1 MSKKIATLPVTVDK
15 SHLITIGEQ
24 LYSESIELI
33 RELVNNAYD
42 ADATRVQ
49 VLLEEDRLVVN
60 DNGAGMDL
68 EGLRQY
74 FNIGSPQKREQGK
87 SDIFERDLIG
97 QFGIGKFATLSACER
112 FEVATCKEGFSARVT
127 FDKKDWWQRGEK
139 WELPLEIDPVDG
151 RDQNGTTIILH
162 ELKKQFDPAEVKSRL
177 GESVPINAPDFE
189 VFVNREKVQPPRL
202 SGHRIPFLEGTDFGI
217 VHGEIVILPSSAA
230 STSNLGIDCKVKQV
244 TVKREFFGME
254 SWGKDVARIRGEVY
268 ADFLPITS
276 DRGGFIIDSA
286 EHKAFLEA
294 MSKVMRE
301 VKSVLGQLSN
311 KQESRVASRAVREA
325 LERIQKSLLF
335 HPELSPFGSIP
346 ISDGKPAVGESGVV
360 APSKKGKEGQA
371 ESFMEQEEA
380 VVEPKKKKRKGAP
393 KAELLT
399 PNAVVRKVKIGSTGV
414 VCCLD
419 HFGPD
424 GPESFS
430 EENTIY
436 INRDH
441 PLYKAESKK
450 RDAHILNLA
459 RLITQ
464 EISLMKNLRNPRR
477 AFEQQSI
484 LLRDAFAE

>member
-1 MSKKIATLPVTVDK
+1 MPEETTLPVTVDK

-24 LYSESIELI
+24 LYSESIELV

-42 ADATRVQ
+42 ADATKVQ
-49 VLLEEDRLVVN
+49 VLAEKDRLVVN

-68 EGLRQY
+68 DGLKQY
-74 FNIGSPQKREQGK
+74 FNIGSSLKREQGK
-87 SDIFERDLIG
+87 SAIFGRDLIG

-112 FEVATCKEGFSARVT
+112 FEVTTRKEGFSARVT
-127 FDKKDWWQRGEK
+127 FDKKDWWQRGDK
-139 WELPLEIDPVDG
+139 WELPLKINPADG
-151 RDQNGTTIILH
+151 REHSGTTVILH
-162 ELKKQFDPAEVKSRL
+162 ELRKQFDPAEVRARL
-177 GESVPINAPDFE
+177 AESVPVNAPDFE

-202 SGHRIPFLEGTDFGI
+202 NGHRIPFLEGTDFGV

-244 TVKREFFGME
+244 TVKREFFGIE
-254 SWGKDVARIRGEVY
+254 SWGKDVARIRGEAY

-276 DRGGFIIDSA
+276 DRNGFIVDSA
-286 EHKAFLEA
+286 EYKAFRET

-311 KQESRVASRAVREA
+311 KKENRVAGRAVREA
-325 LERIQKSLLF
+325 LERIQKSLIS
-335 HPELSPFGSIP
+335 HPELSPFGSMP
-346 ISDGKPAVGESGVV
+346 VSDGMPATGESGVV
-360 APSKKGKEGQA
+360 AQSRKEPA
-371 ESFMEQEEA
+371 ETTAAEQEPEA
-380 VVEPKKKKRKGAP
+380 KPKKKRRKGGP

-399 PNAVVRKVKIGSTGV
+399 PNAVVRKVKLGSTGV
-414 VCCLD
+414 ICCLD

-424 GPESFS
+424 GPESFA
-430 EENTIY
+430 EDNTIY

-441 PLYKAESKK
+441 PLYQAESRK

-459 RLITQ
+459 RLISQ

-477 AFEQQSI
+477 AFEQQSV
-484 LLRDAFAE
+484 LLRDAFRE